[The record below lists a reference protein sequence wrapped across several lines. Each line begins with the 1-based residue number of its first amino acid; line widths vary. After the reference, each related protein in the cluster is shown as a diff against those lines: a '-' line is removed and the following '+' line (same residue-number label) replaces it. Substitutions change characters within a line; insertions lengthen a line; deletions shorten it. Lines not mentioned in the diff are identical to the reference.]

1 MDKVFQSVGFKKSVY
16 KDLESIDIDAIFRFC
31 KSENFQYIVDNYIL
45 SEENYKDK
53 INDITSF
60 ISNFNSLELNSKVSK
75 DNLLFL
81 ALDLDFIYFSLPY
94 FKEFINIHEV
104 HELHYLLKKIIYF
117 KIYPVEDIYL
127 STLFFDSKYF
137 DDCYGD
143 TYNSSVLN
151 INFKVLIYHDECLEY
166 ISSKNS
172 MDFSYD
178 WKGRPNAPQEIVSV
192 IKFASS
198 NLLSNRVFFKKI
210 IKKDYYLIRYINQL
224 LSEDKNIFNYA
235 RSVCLEISKNLNTQ
249 DDDFIPI
256 YDFHPLNYFNLK
268 NDRDIVF
275 LSVFDD
281 GKLLKNTSKLFQD
294 DDLIVLEAVS
304 KYGLG
309 LEFASDRL
317 KENKLIVK
325 AAIEQNSYAL
335 EFASPILRDNFEI
348 VQSAIKKSGITLKY
362 ASLSLMDNKELVL
375 YAISNNGRALE
386 YASDNLKDDIDI
398 VKKSISL
405 EKSNLKYASNRLK
418 KIFNNIQDIQENSC
432 DIPF

>member
-1 MDKVFQSVGFKKSVY
+1 MDEVFQSVGFKKSVY

-31 KSENFQYIVDNYIL
+31 KTENFQYIVDNYIL

-53 INDITSF
+53 LNDITSF
-60 ISNFNSLELNSKVSK
+60 ISDLNSLELNSKVSL

-94 FKEFINIHEV
+94 FKEFINVHEV

-117 KIYPVEDIYL
+117 KIYPVEDRYL
-127 STLFFDSKYF
+127 ATLFFDSKYSYDYY
-137 DDCYGD
+137 DD
-143 TYNSSVLN
+143 TQNTSILN

-178 WKGRPNAPQEIVSV
+178 WKGRPNAPLEIASV
-192 IKFASS
+192 IKFVSQT
-198 NLLSNRVFFKKI
+198 LLSNRTFFKKI
-210 IKKDYYLIRYINQL
+210 IKQDYYLIRYINQL
-224 LSEDKNIFNYA
+224 LSEDKNIFNHA
-235 RSVCLEISKNLNTQ
+235 RGVCLEISKNLNSK
-249 DDDFIPI
+249 DHEFIPI

-268 NDRDIVF
+268 NDRDSVF

-281 GKLLKNTSKLFQD
+281 GRNLKIASKLLQD

-317 KENKLIVK
+317 KDNILIIQ
-325 AAIEQNSYAL
+325 AAIQQNPFAL
-335 EFASPILRDNFEI
+335 KFASQALRDDFKI
-348 VQSAIKKSGITLKY
+348 VQSAIEKSGITLQY
-362 ASLSLMDNKELVL
+362 ASLSLRDNMELVL

-386 YASDNLKDDIDI
+386 YASDNLKDDIDL

-418 KIFNNIQDIQENSC
+418 KILVNIQDNS
-432 DIPF
+432 